1 MLLPKKMFAPSI
13 IKVSQPPRLIN
24 RVSAIFLAA
33 FFLAAL
39 ALLLGPARAQE
50 KKRAAQAAKPDAVVT
65 PEEAANL
72 EAVITTDL
80 GVIRFEFFAA
90 KAPRHAQQFIK
101 RAREGF
107 YDGSAFFRV
116 IARGIIQGGDPNLKA
131 PQKPRE
137 AWGAGALNLL
147 SDEFS
152 DIHHTRG
159 TVSTVRVPGK
169 ANSGGA
175 QFFICASPQPQLDG
189 QFSAFGQVTEGIEIV
204 DKISLVPADEQQKT
218 VTPVKIISVKIE
230 PKKEEPFKNATVE
243 QMRRDVLLRTSL
255 GDITVTM
262 SPDLAPEHVRNFL
275 KLVESG
281 WYDRTAFHRV
291 VPGFVIQGGF
301 GATRAGGAPHA
312 ADKWVRNLKAE
323 FSQEKHIRG
332 VLSMARA
339 GDPDSA
345 STSFFIVLGPAPHLD
360 GKYTIFGRVLDGFET
375 LDRIERVARDGETP
389 RERIELIE
397 AIIKP

>member
-1 MLLPKKMFAPSI
+1 MLLPKKIIAPSI
-13 IKVSQPPRLIN
+13 IKVSQPSRLIN

-33 FFLAAL
+33 FFLAAF

-50 KKRAAQAAKPDAVVT
+50 KKRAAQAAKADAMVT

-80 GVIRFEFFAA
+80 GVIRFEFFPA

-137 AWGAGALNLL
+137 AWGTGALNLL
-147 SDEFS
+147 ADEFS
-152 DIHHTRG
+152 DIHHIRG

-175 QFFICASPQPQLDG
+175 QFFICASPQPPLNG

-204 DKISLVPADEQQKT
+204 DKISLVPADEQQRA
-218 VTPVKIISVKIE
+218 VTPVKITSVKIE
-230 PKKEEPFKNATVE
+230 PKKQEPFKNATVE
-243 QMRRDVLLRTSL
+243 QMRKDVLIRTSL

-281 WYDRTAFHRV
+281 WYDHTAFHRV

-301 GATRAGGAPHA
+301 GATRAEGARHA
-312 ADKWVRNLKAE
+312 ADKWVGNLKAE

>member
-1 MLLPKKMFAPSI
+1 MLLSK
-13 IKVSQPPRLIN
+13 IKAASPIRNVSRRSGSLARL
-24 RVSAIFLAA
+24 SAIHLIA
-33 FFLAAL
+33 AAL
-39 ALLLGPARAQE
+39 LAPCAVGTTSAQE
-50 KKRAAQAAKPDAVVT
+50 KKRAAEARKPDAPVT
-65 PEEAANL
+65 AEEAARL

-80 GVIRFEFFAA
+80 GVIRFEFFAD
-90 KAPRHAQQFIK
+90 KAPRHVRHFIN

-116 IARGIIQGGDPNLKA
+116 IARAIIQGGDPNLKD

-137 AWGAGALNLL
+137 TWGTGALSLL
-147 SDEFS
+147 ADEFS
-152 DIHHTRG
+152 DIHHVRG

-169 ANSGGA
+169 ANSGGS

-189 QFSAFGQVTEGIEIV
+189 QFSAFGQVTEGIEVV
-204 DKISLVPADEQQKT
+204 DKISLAPADAQQRT
-218 VTPVKIISVKIE
+218 VTPVKISSIKIE
-230 PKKEEPFKNATVE
+230 PKKEEPFKNASVE
-243 QMRRDVLLRTSL
+243 QMRKDVLIRTSL

-281 WYDRTAFHRV
+281 WYDHTAFHRV
-291 VPGFVIQGGF
+291 VPGFVIQGGV
-301 GATRAGGAPHA
+301 GGTRANGAGHP
-312 ADKWVRNLKAE
+312 ADKWVHNIKAE

-339 GDPDSA
+339 SDPDSA

-360 GKYTIFGRVLDGFET
+360 NKYSIFGRVLDGFDV

-397 AIIKP
+397 AVIKP